1 MMGKNMD
8 VKTAERTHASAV
20 KTVEAARTAHCEAQT
35 GLDAALREQS
45 RLDAELDRGASVDAA
60 DLSAQIAANGTTV
73 EALRRQ
79 VDRRGRSVK
88 DAEDAVVVARKGVA
102 LAELRSL
109 QQDLDEFDVDGER
122 ERLLGLVQDAY
133 TDTLSRLYG
142 LRERLDKARGWAE
155 TAQGVGVSVTVP
167 PRFDTSVPV
176 RLGGRGLVLPVQ
188 PSGVAEWFADLRD
201 EERERKTVAALAES
215 RRRDAEARRVQT
227 EHQAAV
233 SQSVRAGMS
242 SRPRK

>member
-1 MMGKNMD
+1 MGKNMD
-8 VKTAERTHASAV
+8 VKTAERTHASAA
-20 KTVEAARTAHCEAQT
+20 KTAEAARTALSEAQT
-35 GLDAALREQS
+35 GLDAALVEQS
-45 RLDAELDRGASVDAA
+45 RLDAELDRGGLVDAS

-79 VDRRGRSVK
+79 VDRRGRSVE

-102 LAELRSL
+102 LAELQSL
-109 QQDLDEFDVDGER
+109 QQDLDGFDVDDER
-122 ERLLGLVQDAY
+122 ERLLALVQDAY
-133 TDTLSRLYG
+133 TDTLGRLYG

-201 EERERKTVAALAES
+201 DERERAAEVGLAES
-215 RRRDAEARRVQT
+215 RERDAEARRVQL

-233 SQSVRAGMS
+233 SQSVRDGMS
-242 SRPRK
+242 SKPMK